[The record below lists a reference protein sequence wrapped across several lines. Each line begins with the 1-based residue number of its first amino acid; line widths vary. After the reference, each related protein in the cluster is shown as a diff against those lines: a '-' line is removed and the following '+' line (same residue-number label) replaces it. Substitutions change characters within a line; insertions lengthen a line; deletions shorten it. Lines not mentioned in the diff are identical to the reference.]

1 VLAAIF
7 NGPYNISLAD
17 YPLARLEPEQL
28 LVKVGACGVCGTDF
42 HIYEGKSPSKP
53 PFDMTLIYP
62 IKLAAGLRFSYGRK
76 RDDFGQ
82 AT

>member
-1 VLAAIF
+1 
-7 NGPYNISLAD
+7 
-17 YPLARLEPEQL
+17 
-28 LVKVGACGVCGTDF
+28 
-42 HIYEGKSPSKP
+42 
-53 PFDMTLIYP
+53 MTLIYP